1 MKILMEKFWFLRLAY
16 QAQAGS
22 ATNRG
27 RLAMVEAEVQHL
39 REELGAS

>member
-22 ATNRG
+22 ADDRG
-27 RLAMVEAEVQHL
+27 HLATAEAEVQRL